1 MKKISE
7 REYKYSVVIKEL
19 VKRYIMR
26 KQQRNLNAGV
36 TEDDLNEIKQ
46 DIAGFRFELLEIFKN
61 NQFKVDV
68 LKQSNT
74 KRKRGKLNLEKAMN
88 KNMFKEPEN
97 KQNFFETMPF
107 KKLNQSD
114 AELSLL
120 KKSYQQS
127 VLNATLEAQS
137 RSTNIENQ
145 SITHVHETSKHKG
158 KVQIVDPISDN
169 APAMFKIAMKL
180 KRLTED
186 KLLKKQG
193 SLESKTSQELNHE
206 LKSCI
211 KKKNEELKKSP
222 SEKKLLSNNNNNL
235 NEEGEKNG
243 NFDYSIIY
251 LFLKLILFI
260 LKHQKQHMMKF
271 LRLTSLPL

>member
-7 REYKYSVVIKEL
+7 REYKYNVVIKEL

-26 KQQRNLNAGV
+26 KQQRDLNAGV

-88 KNMFKEPEN
+88 KNMFKDPDN
-97 KQNFFETMPF
+97 KQNFFESMPF
-107 KKLNQSD
+107 KKLNQND
-114 AELSLL
+114 VDLNLL

-127 VLNATLEAQS
+127 VINATLEAQS
-137 RSTNIENQ
+137 RSLHHESQ
-145 SITHVHETSKHKG
+145 SITLVQETSKHKG
-158 KVQIVDPISDN
+158 KVQIVDPTSES
-169 APAMFKIAMKL
+169 APAMYKIAMKL
-180 KRLTED
+180 KRLTEE

-193 SLESKTSQELNHE
+193 SVDSRTSQEPNHE
-206 LKSCI
+206 LKPCI
-211 KKKNEELKKSP
+211 KKIDDECKKNLVEEN
-222 SEKKLLSNNNNNL
+222 LLANKNVNVD
-235 NEEGEKNG
+235 EEKNG
-243 NFDYSIIY
+243 
-251 LFLKLILFI
+251 
-260 LKHQKQHMMKF
+260 KF
-271 LRLTSLPL
+271 NM